1 MTLSRSDLVALARKY
16 RTLAEL
22 RRAQQMLSRD
32 DVRTPL
38 QNLAREFPGALREL
52 DLLPLDEIDRRFE
65 RLEAAALRGSVEP
78 WMGWMHAYHLT
89 MRAALGVKRRL
100 AGQRVVAE
108 ATALEIA
115 AEVSAESG
123 VGLDAE
129 FVQAVA
135 RPPQGR
141 INVLV
146 LRRLAIAF
154 SADPDSIARAL
165 FPERSTLR

>member
-1 MTLSRSDLVALARKY
+1 MTPSRSDLVALARKY

-115 AEVSAESG
+115 AEV
-123 VGLDAE
+123 
-129 FVQAVA
+129 
-135 RPPQGR
+135 
-141 INVLV
+141 
-146 LRRLAIAF
+146 
-154 SADPDSIARAL
+154 
-165 FPERSTLR
+165 